1 MEENTNVKK
10 IIVKQDYELT
20 DIVSEILNSTEG
32 RIILTFAEESDIL
45 ISPINLKV
53 ILETADENN
62 KLIIAQIIRNPS
74 GSRNAKLAGLQ
85 TIETPNTPSNDIWD
99 QVMKQ
104 KDLRLN
110 PPMKEVTQELEINEE
125 ETKQPIAK
133 TSSDFEKRIN
143 EAIQKSRDRKI
154 EKIDTEEESFISF
167 DDDIPNEKDITPTEE
182 REERID
188 FSKVDFKNA
197 PQSNSKDIIH
207 EKRVASKK
215 TFDLNKLIHIFSKK
229 NNDLSTNNIVSVKK
243 NPQLSKFKKII
254 PLVIIPLVA
263 ITILTLF
270 AYYKISSFV
279 KVKIYVQAKEVSIEE
294 IFTGD
299 VNIKEIDFDNKK
311 IPIKNESVE
320 KSRSTNITATG
331 KAFKGEKAKGTVMI
345 TYTKGGDCQPEEK
358 ITLPAG
364 SRLTSSSGYSYNL
377 DSQTVINCN
386 GMTEGSV
393 QAIEVGEEYNISSGS
408 FFTIQG
414 YSSSQVYGLNSTS
427 AFTGGSKEEYTVLS
441 QNDVD
446 IAIKELEETAKEEGE
461 NELKEKYNNWVIVE
475 DSIKSEIIK
484 GSIKTD
490 VAVGA
495 EAGNVNVSL
504 KTESKATYYLKDGF
518 DKGLNSL
525 LTKKAENENLFE
537 SDEKFQLKLGDDIKS
552 NISVLE
558 DSKDSIQVKLTAT
571 GSVKPDINK
580 QDIINK
586 LKGKSWEEGNKII
599 KSLVYSNQETD
610 VIFNPESIPERFWYF
625 PDKQGGI
632 LIEIKEVTE

>member
-461 NELKEKYNNWVIVE
+461 NELKEKY
-475 DSIKSEIIK
+475 
-484 GSIKTD
+484 
-490 VAVGA
+490 
-495 EAGNVNVSL
+495 
-504 KTESKATYYLKDGF
+504 
-518 DKGLNSL
+518 
-525 LTKKAENENLFE
+525 
-537 SDEKFQLKLGDDIKS
+537 
-552 NISVLE
+552 
-558 DSKDSIQVKLTAT
+558 
-571 GSVKPDINK
+571 
-580 QDIINK
+580 
-586 LKGKSWEEGNKII
+586 KIGRAH
-599 KSLVYSNQETD
+599 V
-610 VIFNPESIPERFWYF
+610 
-625 PDKQGGI
+625 
-632 LIEIKEVTE
+632 